1 MKITTNFVH
10 PPIPPR
16 EYDWSAM
23 FDCDDGDSGRIGYGR
38 DEQEA
43 ALDLIDAHYEA
54 LVGIALDEF
63 DAYAA
68 DAFNAPLRVKVAQ
81 FNELKDTMALLRIA
95 DNVNKSAERV
105 IPSDLIQNSYR
116 KSA

>member
-1 MKITTNFVH
+1 MQISTNYIC

-23 FDCDDGDSGRIGYGR
+23 FDCDDGDSGRVGYGR
-38 DEQEA
+38 TEQEA
-43 ALDLIDAHYEA
+43 ARDLLDTEYEA

-68 DAFNAPLRVKVAQ
+68 SAFDVTLAAKVAQ
-81 FNELKDTMALLRIA
+81 FTTLKDTMALLRIA
-95 DNVNKSAERV
+95 DTKNAPVPPE
-105 IPSDLIQNSYR
+105 LIAKAR
-116 KSA
+116 